1 MQKQSSG
8 GSGHRGQAGLRRGSH
23 QVPLETSMST
33 YSASALCFCAPPKPS
48 ALSPQPSALSS
59 LPSAGG
65 GGGAYLQ
72 LAQERTKVFVDDKL
86 GDIHLQRA

>member
-1 MQKQSSG
+1 MQKQSGG
-8 GSGHRGQAGLRRGSH
+8 GSGHRGKAGLRFGSH

-33 YSASALCFCAPPKPS
+33 YSASALCFCAPPTPS
-48 ALSPQPSALSS
+48 ALALSS